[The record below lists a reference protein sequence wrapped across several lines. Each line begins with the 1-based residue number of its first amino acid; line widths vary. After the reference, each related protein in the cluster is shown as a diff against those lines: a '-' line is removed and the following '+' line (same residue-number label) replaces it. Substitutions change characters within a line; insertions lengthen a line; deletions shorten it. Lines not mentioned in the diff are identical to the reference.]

1 MARPDGLQY
10 TPWPHRDHY
19 PNWSLPALEAAK
31 CAERQGSEA
40 FERLHLALYRAF
52 FTESRDIARP
62 DEVARIATESGL
74 DTDRFLAD
82 YRAGL
87 GRQAVIADYRAA
99 VQDGVRS
106 IPTVVRPD
114 TGAVLVGLA
123 EAWAYRAAVEDA
135 LR

>member
-1 MARPDGLQY
+1 MAREDGLRY

-31 CAERQGSEA
+31 CAERQGPEA

-62 DEVARIATESGL
+62 DEIVTIAAESGL
-74 DTDRFLAD
+74 DPERFLAD
-82 YRAGL
+82 YRAGH

-99 VQDGVRS
+99 VEDGVNS
-106 IPTVVRPD
+106 IPTVVVPD
-114 TGAVLVGLA
+114 TGRVLVGLA
-123 EAWAYRAAVEDA
+123 EVSAYRAAVEEA